1 MVLLYLV
8 ESTKRNMDV
17 YVREYRSDADLLS
30 ADALPVEHP

>member
-17 YVREYRSDADLLS
+17 CVREYRSDALLS
-30 ADALPVEHP
+30 ADALPLEHP